1 MTRLLL
7 DQGCPRSAAVIL
19 NQRGWD
25 VAHVADL
32 GLSRATDVE
41 ILDVAKSQNRVC
53 VTLDADFHTYLA
65 VTNAAAPS
73 TIRVRIE
80 RLKANALANL
90 LIEVWPMIANQL
102 RTRAAMVTITEAGV
116 RLRSLPIAPHSS

>member
-1 MTRLLL
+1 LIRVLL
-7 DQGCPRSAAVIL
+7 DQGCPRSAAAIL
-19 NQRGWD
+19 NQHGWD

-53 VTLDADFHTYLA
+53 VTLDADFHTHLA

-73 TIRVRIE
+73 TIRIRIE
-80 RLKANALANL
+80 GLKADALANL
-90 LIEVWPMIANQL
+90 LMEIWPMIADQL
-102 RTRAAMVTITEAGV
+102 KGRAAMVTITEAGV
-116 RLRSLPIAPHSS
+116 RLRSLPIVP